1 MRTGT
6 HVIVVGNEKGGSGKS
21 TTAVHLAIYLLR
33 QGFRVASIDADS
45 RQQTFTAYIRNRRT
59 WAEAQGL
66 KIPHPTHY
74 LLPLV
79 REDSQQV
86 VQQKEFAI
94 FRGVVLDIEGTADFL
109 VIDTP
114 GFDTHLTRIAHSLAD
129 TLVTPL
135 NDSII
140 DVDVL
145 CHIDPVSGEPRE
157 VGTYAR
163 LVQRARSERYA
174 IDGRS
179 IDWILVRNRIAMLG
193 SRNTWH
199 VQSALA
205 EIGVRLGAR
214 IADGISE
221 RVIFR
226 SLFSRGLT
234 VFDDVDPEAIG
245 APLPQSHISAREE
258 YAALIRALQLPLDD
272 RPAPRKRTRQ
282 PAAPSAPADQAAK

>member
-21 TTAVHLAIYLLR
+21 TTAVHLAVYLLR

-45 RQQTFTAYIRNRRT
+45 RQATFTAYIKNRRA

-66 KIPHPTHY
+66 RIPHPTHY

-79 REDSQQV
+79 RDDSQQV

-94 FRGVVLDIEGTADFL
+94 FRNVVLDIEGTADFL

-140 DVDVL
+140 DIDVL

-157 VGTYAR
+157 MSTYAR
-163 LVQRARSERYA
+163 LVQRARSERLA

-179 IDWILVRNRIAMLG
+179 IDWILVRNRIAMLA

-226 SLFSRGLT
+226 SLFSTGLT
-234 VFDDVDPEAIG
+234 VFDDLDPDAIG
-245 APLPQSHISAREE
+245 APMPQSHVSAREE
-258 YAALIRALQLPLDD
+258 YAALVKALRLPTDEPPKPRRAKRKPVAD
-272 RPAPRKRTRQ
+272 APT
-282 PAAPSAPADQAAK
+282 DHMAK